1 MADPQATPAET
12 SRGTSRE
19 TSRNNGPR
27 AGEGAPPSSQQAKP
41 ASQTLGTEASALPGS
56 AAPTAEP
63 TAAAKSSAPT
73 AEPRSFEET
82 GSGQGLSAEALARAT
97 QPLAEGAR
105 QLAEQSR
112 QASRQVADSWRQA
125 VDPLLAMQFEVSQW
139 FDEMFRHAFG
149 FRHGASANPLRPVG
163 LSPASFFGLPPA
175 DMREAAQAYTL
186 AVELPGLALAD
197 IELRLDGDVL
207 VVSGHKSEEVDD
219 ASAAYRVSERRY
231 GRFERSFPLPPD
243 VERERIAAQFKDGV
257 LKVTLPKSASATPR
271 GARIEVKG

>member
-1 MADPQATPAET
+1 VPA
-12 SRGTSRE
+12 
-19 TSRNNGPR
+19 GP
-27 AGEGAPPSSQQAKP
+27 
-41 ASQTLGTEASALPGS
+41 SAQS
-56 AAPTAEP
+56 AQ
-63 TAAAKSSAPT
+63 S
-73 AEPRSFEET
+73 AEPRSFEDT
-82 GSGQGLSAEALARAT
+82 GSGQGLSAEALTRAT
-97 QPLAEGAR
+97 QPFAEGAR

-139 FDEMFRHAFG
+139 FDEMFRNALG
-149 FRHGASANPLRPVG
+149 LRHGASANPLRPVG

-197 IELRLDGDVL
+197 IELRIDGDALVL
-207 VVSGHKSEEVDD
+207 SGHKSEEIDD

-243 VERERIAAQFKDGV
+243 VERERIEAQFKDGV
-257 LKVTLPKSASATPR
+257 LKVLLPKNATAAPR